1 MKIKSKKITKRKVLK
16 RKNPD
21 DDYDIVFQL
30 IDRELDA
37 LVGKEV
43 IIFDSHL
50 VVTGFLQKS
59 GKYYNVFDKMPDN
72 FADAEFELKDVQK
85 IESVKRW
92 ISLK

>member
-30 IDRELDA
+30 IDRELNA
-37 LVGKEV
+37 LIGEKV
-43 IIFDSHL
+43 IVFDNHL

-59 GKYYNVFDKMPDN
+59 GKYYNIFDKVPEN
-72 FADAEFELKDVQK
+72 FADAEFELEDVSK
-85 IESVKRW
+85 IEFSKKW
-92 ISLK
+92 IKLK